1 VANSLTQ
8 FAICNCIPVKYDSD
22 GFLDRYFQNASPGA
36 DKEANWL
43 PAQTGAFNLTMC
55 LSAPKSDAL
64 NRESK
69 PAPDDEAIPTDPAV
83 DAIGLVSHTPRSTLW
98 EAILAT
104 ETKATLHQRALQ
116 ELKEF
121 AILTVYLYVTLG
133 AVVIMKTSVLHTEGI
148 EFAPWGIAIV
158 KALLL
163 AKFIL
168 LGNAMRIGERYP
180 TSPLIWPTLHK
191 AFAFLLLLVILTIIE
206 EAVVGLFHHQ
216 SIAASLSDLVG
227 RRLEETLA
235 GFLILLL
242 VLIPFF
248 AFRVLG
254 EALGEG
260 RLERM
265 FFVEREPV
273 KQR

>member
-1 VANSLTQ
+1 
-8 FAICNCIPVKYDSD
+8 
-22 GFLDRYFQNASPGA
+22 
-36 DKEANWL
+36 
-43 PAQTGAFNLTMC
+43 
-55 LSAPKSDAL
+55 
-64 NRESK
+64 
-69 PAPDDEAIPTDPAV
+69 
-83 DAIGLVSHTPRSTLW
+83 
-98 EAILAT
+98 LAT
-104 ETKATLHQRALQ
+104 ETKATLHQRAVH

-121 AILTVYLYVTLG
+121 VILMVYLYVTLG
-133 AVVIMKTSVLHTEGI
+133 AVVLMKTAVLHTQGI
-148 EFAPWGIAIV
+148 EFVPWGIAIV
-158 KALLL
+158 KALVL
-163 AKFIL
+163 AKFML

-206 EAVVGLFHHQ
+206 EAVIGLFHHQ
-216 SIAASLSDLVG
+216 SIIASLSDLVG

-235 GFLILLL
+235 GFVILLL

-260 RLERM
+260 KLERM